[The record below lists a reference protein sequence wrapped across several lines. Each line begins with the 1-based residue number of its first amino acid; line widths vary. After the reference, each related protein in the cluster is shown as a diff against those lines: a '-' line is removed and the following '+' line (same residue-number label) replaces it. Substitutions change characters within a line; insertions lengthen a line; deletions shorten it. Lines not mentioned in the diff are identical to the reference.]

1 MKTRKAPVRGLFL
14 HFLAKRFGANHL
26 KAYLCTANDEKK
38 GSVTPTGLFSFCPD
52 SDEIVNRKIVNRQIV
67 KS

>member
-1 MKTRKAPVRGLFL
+1 M

-52 SDEIVNRKIVNRQIV
+52 SDEIVNRQIVNRKIV
-67 KS
+67 KYKWLT